1 MSFEPL
7 RMVVEQSDRLTQVL
21 FSYKPQRLIPVL
33 GIGSFVV
40 DGINVVDVI
49 VVSSD
54 KPKIKSALSSI
65 SSASPKA
72 SEKMANKLIV
82 SSNFFFLFTLDIT
95 YDISIVLFLFSEEH
109 SWTMHLDVLNLYVS
123 IVNTRKVL
131 NVDPYLS

>member
-1 MSFEPL
+1 
-7 RMVVEQSDRLTQVL
+7 MVVEQSDRLTQVL

-82 SSNFFFLFTLDIT
+82 SSNFFFYL
-95 YDISIVLFLFSEEH
+95 
-109 SWTMHLDVLNLYVS
+109 HLILLM
-123 IVNTRKVL
+123 IF
-131 NVDPYLS
+131 P